1 MSRRGSRGDGRRKS
15 REQGPRHDRG
25 RRRDGGPQGRRDGG
39 SQGGGRARSLPKAL
53 RDLDQLEGRNVVVEA
68 LWRARRRVVAI
79 WMDER
84 AREDAKVSRILALA
98 QEREVAVTAVPRRA
112 LDELCVGGVHNGVLA
127 WAEPLPG
134 YTTQGLL
141 SELERENKEPFIV
154 LVDEASYEHNLG
166 AVMRSA
172 LGAGVHGVVVPVRR
186 GKGLSPVVHRVS
198 MGGAEVVPLIREGLS
213 SSLAT
218 LRRAGVTVVGCDM
231 DGDPLWDIDL
241 TGPVA
246 VVLGGEGKGLSST
259 LRARCDRVA
268 SVPLQGQLESL
279 NLSVTA
285 GVFLFE
291 RSRQLRQQFAAA
303 APMESPEPV
312 LPLGDAT

>member
-1 MSRRGSRGDGRRKS
+1 
-15 REQGPRHDRG
+15 
-25 RRRDGGPQGRRDGG
+25 
-39 SQGGGRARSLPKAL
+39 
-53 RDLDQLEGRNVVVEA
+53 VEA

-79 WMDER
+79 WLDER
-84 AREDAKVSRILALA
+84 AREDAKVSRILELA
-98 QEREVAVTAVPRRA
+98 QQREVAVTAVPRRT

-141 SELERENKEPFIV
+141 SELERENKDPFIV

-259 LRARCDRVA
+259 LRARCDRIA
-268 SVPLQGQLESL
+268 SVPLEGQLESL

-303 APMESPEPV
+303 APMESSEPV
-312 LPLGDAT
+312 LPPGDAT

>member
-1 MSRRGSRGDGRRKS
+1 M
-15 REQGPRHDRG
+15 
-25 RRRDGGPQGRRDGG
+25 
-39 SQGGGRARSLPKAL
+39 
-53 RDLDQLEGRNVVVEA
+53 VVEA
-68 LWRARRRVVAI
+68 LWRQRRKVAAI
-79 WMDER
+79 YLDER
-84 AREDAKVSRILALA
+84 AREDAKVRRILALA
-98 QEREVAVTAVPRRA
+98 QEHGVPISKVPRRH
-112 LDELCVGGVHNGVLA
+112 LDALCVGGVHNGVLA

-141 SELERENKEPFIV
+141 SELERASEEPFVV

-218 LRRAGVTVVGCDM
+218 LRRAGVRVVGCDM

-241 TGPVA
+241 TGPIA

-259 LRARCDRVA
+259 LRGRCDHVA
-268 SVPLQGQLESL
+268 CIPLQGQLESL

-291 RSRQLRQQFAAA
+291 RARQLRQQLASA
-303 APMESPEPV
+303 APMNLSEPA
-312 LPLGDAT
+312 PPPGEDR